1 MSARNASSNPVIA
14 FGNTSV
20 DLNRMIVER
29 DGVVTDLSRREVLIL
44 QTLLDAAETTVAAQD
59 IYRVAWETRGAPE
72 GRALTFA
79 MRRLRTKIEMDV
91 KNPQYLLTVRGVG
104 FRLVGATVLP
114 NTVPQKTIHPEDVS
128 RRKPTDD
135 FVGRVQEMGVIDDFL
150 HTQTRLLT
158 VSGPGG
164 AGKTRLVLESLYRQ
178 TEHIAV
184 VLDLVDCTCKTD
196 VLLLFS
202 QRLGMVQQT
211 STDWAAGVKRIV
223 STVGHLHLRVLVL
236 DNVDRCIEAV
246 RELIET
252 AIDTETSIQFLV
264 TSRELLRLAEEQTL
278 RVGPLSP
285 QEAEEL
291 FVRRAYRST
300 GMPSLSANQS
310 TALKE
315 ISSELA
321 ECPSPLS

>member
-1 MSARNASSNPVIA
+1 M
-14 FGNTSV
+14 
-20 DLNRMIVER
+20 
-29 DGVVTDLSRREVLIL
+29 
-44 QTLLDAAETTVAAQD
+44 
-59 IYRVAWETRGAPE
+59 
-72 GRALTFA
+72 
-79 MRRLRTKIEMDV
+79 
-91 KNPQYLLTVRGVG
+91 
-104 FRLVGATVLP
+104 
-114 NTVPQKTIHPEDVS
+114 
-128 RRKPTDD
+128 
-135 FVGRVQEMGVIDDFL
+135 
-150 HTQTRLLT
+150 
-158 VSGPGG
+158 
-164 AGKTRLVLESLYRQ
+164 
-178 TEHIAV
+178 
-184 VLDLVDCTCKTD
+184 LDLVDCTCKTD

-321 ECPSPLS
+321 ECPLAIELAASRLAGLSLEGIAVTVWVHSLRCYGVRDEMFIPDN